1 MGQFVIVG
9 GCWPIEQEGNFIS
22 LGKVSDELL
31 TYLYQ
36 RATLV
41 LSPLSSGTGMSV
53 KTIEAMAY
61 GKVIL
66 GTSVGFRG
74 YPVESGVNCV
84 VCDNLDDYPEKIG
97 HLIQQPE
104 VLNRIGQQAKE
115 FAQDYDY
122 HLLYKTY
129 LDLIL

>member
-1 MGQFVIVG
+1 
-9 GCWPIEQEGNFIS
+9 
-22 LGKVSDELL
+22 
-31 TYLYQ
+31 
-36 RATLV
+36 
-41 LSPLSSGTGMSV
+41 MSV

-84 VCDNLDDYPEKIG
+84 VCDNLEDYPEKIEQ
-97 HLIQQPE
+97 LLQQPE
-104 VLNRIGQQAKE
+104 VLDSMGKKAQE

>member
-1 MGQFVIVG
+1 
-9 GCWPIEQEGNFIS
+9 
-22 LGKVSDELL
+22 
-31 TYLYQ
+31 
-36 RATLV
+36 
-41 LSPLSSGTGMSV
+41 MSV

-97 HLIQQPE
+97 QLLQQPD

-115 FAQDYDY
+115 FAQGYDY